1 MTDLERLQAV
11 LSKEQ
16 INQLVEAAQLAYER
30 AVTRQC
36 PQEFGIHLNERGYP
50 TVFTVSDNRRGIVP
64 RKVAI
69 SE

>member
-11 LSKEQ
+11 LTKEQ
-16 INQLVEAAQLAYER
+16 INQLVDLALSAYER

-36 PQEFGIHLNERGYP
+36 PQEFGVHLNERGYP
-50 TVFTVSDNRRGIVP
+50 TIFRVTDDRRGIVP
-64 RKVAI
+64 RKAAQ